1 MKTLS
6 KTFLNARREAWLILL
21 AWFVCLIWTVGYS
34 AYAGYG
40 TDGTTLTLVAGMP
53 AWIVW
58 GVLLPWFSATVFS
71 VLFALFYMADDSLG
85 DDVLADVSDNAPGEV

>member
-21 AWFVCLIWTVGYS
+21 AWFVCLVWTVGYS
-34 AYAGYG
+34 AIGGYG
-40 TDGTTLTLVAGMP
+40 IDGASIKLIAGLP

-58 GVLLPWFSATVFS
+58 GVLLPWFGATVFS
-71 VLFALFYMADDSLG
+71 VLFALFYMADDTLDEVSEN
-85 DDVLADVSDNAPGEV
+85 VSDEV